1 MTGGCK
7 IKPVAMLKSTQT
19 TIKMFY
25 VERKRGNVM
34 YKSESSL
41 KRIAK
46 ERLTEIVYTLIRS
59 GISKHDEL
67 NNNYSFELGQISAY
81 LDIINY
87 NKLEGFKVTFST
99 QPSLSFYRDGN
110 LIAVEEI

>member
-1 MTGGCK
+1 MYRNVPT
-7 IKPVAMLKSTQT
+7 LKT
-19 TIKMFY
+19 
-25 VERKRGNVM
+25 
-34 YKSESSL
+34 
-41 KRIAK
+41 IAK

-67 NNNYSFELGQISAY
+67 NNNHSFELGQISAY

-87 NKLEGFKVTFST
+87 NKPQVFKVTFST

-110 LIAVEEI
+110 LISVEEI